1 MKTGVDINTVCDI
14 VAERIVVGTL
24 LTDSSDIAL
33 SQYNDS
39 GCVPEDLFNANLQL
53 ALQIFLRA
61 VAMRGQASFVDV
73 LHDSEAVKNEVFR
86 RTVTDVLQDTSSN
99 LQPYL
104 RSIRIHSEQRKA
116 MRAIERELRRASEAS
131 TPEERLDAISA
142 AKAIHVPSL
151 DLQQQVLTKAER
163 LAALYNEDVSGVEKL
178 PPISTSLSHLDR
190 VMAGGFRAGRLYVLS
205 ARPGGGKTSLA
216 LAMLAAA
223 CRAGKRVA
231 FVSLEMETGELERRL
246 VSYLSGVPLLGT
258 RKATDDEAIRLQQA
272 YAQLSDWDYHIWDR
286 PPRSYDE
293 VVRWLCALHEERQLG
308 MVVLDYLQLLP
319 STGAERDDL
328 SIGQH
333 ATRSKNAAKILG
345 VPFILLAQPNRAI
358 EQRGD
363 GRYKMSDLR
372 GSGQIEQDAD
382 WVAFLWQ
389 PPEGDEN
396 YPAGYAEIDIAKHRH
411 GPKTRIRVQ
420 WDGSTYRYS
429 DAEDYL
435 TISPHST
442 SQKTYK

>member
-1 MKTGVDINTVCDI
+1 MRATVPIASVRDP
-14 VAERIVVGTL
+14 VAERVVVASL
-24 LTDSSDIAL
+24 LTDATDTSL
-33 SQYNDS
+33 RHYQDS
-39 GCVPEDLFNANLQL
+39 GCSPDDWYDPNLRL
-53 ALQIFLRA
+53 ALTLYLDA

-73 LHDSEAVKNEVFR
+73 LQSEDAAKSEPFR
-86 RTVTDVLQDTSSN
+86 QDIIGLLSDTSSDVR
-99 LQPYL
+99 PYL
-104 RSIRIHSEQRKA
+104 RSVRIHSEQRKA
-116 MRAIERELRRASEAS
+116 MRAIERELRRASEAQ

-151 DLQQQVLTKAER
+151 DPHARVLTKAER
-163 LAALYNEDVSGVEKL
+163 LAALYAEDVSGVEAS
-178 PPISTSLSHLDR
+178 PPVSTSLACLDR
-190 VMAGGFRAGRLYVLS
+190 AMAGGFRAGRLYVLS

-216 LAMLAAA
+216 LAMLASA
-223 CRAGKRVA
+223 CRAGRRVA
-231 FVSLEMETGELERRL
+231 FVSLEMEAGELERRL

-258 RKATDDEAIRLQQA
+258 RAATDDEAIRLRDA
-272 YAQLSDWDYHIWDR
+272 YALLSEWDYHIWDR

-293 VVRWLCALHEERQLG
+293 VVRWICALHEESQLG
-308 MVVLDYLQLLP
+308 MVILDYLQLLP

-345 VPFILLAQPNRAI
+345 VPFILLAQPNRAV

-363 GRYKMSDLR
+363 GRYRMSDLR

-389 PPEGDEN
+389 PPEGADG
-396 YPAGYAEIDIAKHRH
+396 YPQGYAEIDLAKHRH
-411 GPKTRIRVQ
+411 GPKTRLRIH
-420 WDGSTYRYS
+420 WDGATYRFS

-435 TISPHST
+435 PLSSGGDR
-442 SQKTYK
+442 KRYA

>member
-1 MKTGVDINTVCDI
+1 MKPAVDINNCRDY
-14 VAERIVVGTL
+14 VAERVVLATL
-24 LTDSSDIAL
+24 LTDCTDTAL
-33 SQYNDS
+33 RQYEQS
-39 GCVPEDLFNANLQL
+39 GCTPDDLFDPNLRL
-53 ALQIFLRA
+53 ALQIYLDA

-73 LHDSEAVKNEVFR
+73 LHSGEALKNDAFAQ
-86 RTVTDVLQDTSSN
+86 TITQILGDTSSD

-104 RSIRIHSEQRKA
+104 RSVRIHSEQRKA
-116 MRAIERELRRASEAS
+116 LRAIERELRRASEATS
-131 TPEERLDAISA
+131 PEERLDAISA

-151 DLQQQVLTKAER
+151 DPHAKAMTKAER
-163 LAALYNEDVSGVEKL
+163 LAALYSQDVSGIESL
-178 PPISTSLSHLDR
+178 PPVSTSLACVDR
-190 VMAGGFRAGRLYVLS
+190 AMSGGFRAGRLYVLS

-231 FVSLEMETGELERRL
+231 FVSLEMETTELERRL
-246 VSYLSGVPLLGT
+246 VSYLSGVPLLGN
-258 RKATDDEAIRLQQA
+258 RAATDEEAVRLQNA
-272 YAQLSDWDYHIWDR
+272 YALLADWDYHIWDR

-293 VVRWLCALHEERQLG
+293 VVRWLCALHEEAQLG
-308 MVVLDYLQLLP
+308 MIILDYLQLLP

-333 ATRSKNAAKILG
+333 ATRSKNCAKILG
-345 VPFILLAQPNRAI
+345 VPFIMLAQPNRAV

-363 GRYKMSDLR
+363 GRYRMSDLR

-382 WVAFLWQ
+382 WIAFLWQ

-396 YPAGYAEIDIAKHRH
+396 YPQGYAEIDIAKHRH
-411 GPKTRIRVQ
+411 GPKTRLRLH
-420 WDGSTYRYS
+420 WDGATYRYS

-435 TISPHST
+435 PLSS
-442 SQKTYK
+442 SNNFGKVYK